1 MHFNVSNQ
9 EKTRGNVKS
18 MGDIAKLPNIKMN
31 NIDDELDDLNVDEY
45 EILSDEKTLTMDEI
59 KEIVDD
65 NISDM
70 KKCKITDIL
79 EIV

>member
-1 MHFNVSNQ
+1 
-9 EKTRGNVKS
+9 

>member
-1 MHFNVSNQ
+1 
-9 EKTRGNVKS
+9 
-18 MGDIAKLPNIKMN
+18 MN